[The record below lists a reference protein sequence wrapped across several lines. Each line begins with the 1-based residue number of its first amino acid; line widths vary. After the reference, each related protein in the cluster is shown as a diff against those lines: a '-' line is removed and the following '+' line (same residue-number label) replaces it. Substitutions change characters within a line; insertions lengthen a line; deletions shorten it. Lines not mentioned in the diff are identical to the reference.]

1 MRVVGIPESIVTLI
15 IAMQQNTKSKVR
27 INNEF
32 KDEFLV
38 NSDVHVSSVLS
49 PFQLIIML
57 EALSNEF
64 RTGYPCKLQYVDDL
78 KIISESIDMIQIDL
92 KVNKLR
98 KKWFGTVA
106 RAVLKTLE
114 SIRMLLAA
122 KALVSIQS
130 NVYTVFTG
138 FTKDS

>member
-1 MRVVGIPESIVTLI
+1 M
-15 IAMQQNTKSKVR
+15 
-27 INNEF
+27 
-32 KDEFLV
+32 